1 MPEQLIE
8 SLQESV
14 LAVLAFNNKYGAL
27 VAAQVTPENFDG
39 IYNQIAAPVLN
50 YWRRYN
56 KAPGDAHLESLF
68 SRAKLDP
75 GDRRTHALRRALVNL
90 ASYSESVNAEYIV
103 NRTQDFVRTQ
113 KLKSAL
119 LAANERYA
127 QGGENAVP
135 EVEGILN
142 SALKFRQQTL
152 DAGTSLLDVTKSS
165 IFLEKEEGA
174 RSLGIP
180 ALDRYNLGPTPK
192 RLLLYIAPKNS
203 GKSWFCVHVGR
214 QCLLQ
219 GDKVLH
225 ITLEMPEHE
234 VQTRYYQSIFGI
246 AAQKEL
252 LMRPVLKFDELER
265 LIGYKSSR
273 FRPKLSLADNNIKS
287 VVRNKVARWG
297 NRLKRLRIKEFPSG
311 SLTMGTLQ
319 GYLDYL
325 ERIEKFVPNVLIIDY
340 PDLFNIDRRG
350 EYRLALGRIFV
361 ELRGLGA
368 ERNFA
373 VVTPTQSG
381 RDSIGAKRVRSSQV
395 TEDISKV
402 FTADTV
408 LTFSQTAAEA
418 TRGLGR
424 IAVEHARSA
433 PKGQEVLIAQSYATG
448 QYVTQSAVM
457 TSDFRNSLNEED
469 PSGNEET
476 EQQDED

>member
-1 MPEQLIE
+1 MPEQLTE

-14 LAVLAFNNKYGAL
+14 LAVLAFNAKFGSL
-27 VAAQVTPENFDG
+27 IAAQVTPEHFDG
-39 IYNQIAAPVLN
+39 LYNQIATPVLS

-75 GDRRTHALRRALVNL
+75 SDRRTHALRRTLINL
-90 ASYSESVNAEYIV
+90 GSLAESVNAEYV
-103 NRTQDFVRTQ
+103 TNRTQEFVRAQ
-113 KLKSAL
+113 KLKTAL

-127 QGGENAVP
+127 QGGDEAVS

-142 SALKFRQQTL
+142 SALKFRHDTL
-152 DAGTSLLDVTKSS
+152 DAGTVLLDVGKSS
-165 IFLEKEEGA
+165 IFQEKEQEA
-174 RSLGIP
+174 RLLGIP
-180 ALDRYNLGPTPK
+180 ELDRYHLGPTPK
-192 RLLLYIAPKNS
+192 RFLLYIAPKNS

-214 QCLLQ
+214 ECLLQ

-225 ITLEMPEHE
+225 VTLEMPESE

-252 LMRPVLKFDELER
+252 VTRTVLKFDELER
-265 LIGYKSSR
+265 LVGHKASR
-273 FRPKLSLADNNIKS
+273 TRPKLTLVDKDIKKI
-287 VVRNKVARWG
+287 VRAKVARWG

-311 SLTMGTLQ
+311 SLTINMLK

-325 ERIEKFVPNVLIIDY
+325 ERVENFVPTVLIVDY
-340 PDLFNIDRRG
+340 PDLFNIDRRD
-350 EYRLALGRIFV
+350 YRLSLGRVFV
-361 ELRGLGA
+361 DLRGLA
-368 ERNFA
+368 SERNLA
-373 VVTPTQSG
+373 MVAPTQSG

-408 LTFSQTAAEA
+408 LVFSQTAAEA
-418 TRGLGR
+418 ARGLGR

-433 PKGQEVLIAQSYATG
+433 PKGQEVLISQAYATG
-448 QYVTQSAVM
+448 QYVLQSALM
-457 TSDFRNSLNEED
+457 TSEYRNNSGDDGD
-469 PSGNEET
+469 PAEEET
-476 EQQDED
+476 DD